1 MRLSII
7 LLHNMMVDIP
17 RYILMHTATV
27 ICYTP
32 TVKEQIIFVQNL
44 NLFTAEMFLTR
55 RESKASET
63 TEISQHSDLL
73 MVSCCLITV
82 SIPVSNALVF

>member
-17 RYILMHTATV
+17 RYILIQTATV

-32 TVKEQIIFVQNL
+32 TVEEQIIFVQDL
-44 NLFTAEMFLTR
+44 NLFTAELFLTR

-63 TEISQHSDLL
+63 TEFS
-73 MVSCCLITV
+73 
-82 SIPVSNALVF
+82 